1 MTVSELLTLI
11 PVGAPALALLVGVM
25 LFLRY
30 LHAQDVRLNLISERC
45 HNTQIELMHDYQE
58 NLKVTTEAYVTTTT
72 AIGERITTLETNTAT
87 LAAAINQLV
96 GKMK

>member
-45 HNTQIELMHDYQE
+45 HSTQVELMHDYQD
-58 NLKVTTEAYVTTTT
+58 NLKVTTEAYVMTAA
-72 AIGERITTLETNTAT
+72 AIGERISNLETNISD
-87 LAAAINQLV
+87 LAAAINQMV
-96 GKMK
+96 GKMR